1 MSGFR
6 LNARVLD
13 FFLPTTDA
21 GVAAQFVGLA
31 AISTVAL
38 YVTRNQPDA
47 RLLVIGLSL
56 LALGV
61 MAIRAIH

>member
-1 MSGFR
+1 M
-6 LNARVLD
+6 LD

-21 GVAAQFVGLA
+21 GVAAQFLGLA
-31 AISTVAL
+31 AISAVAL
-38 YVTRNQPDA
+38 FLTRDLPDA

>member
-1 MSGFR
+1 MNGFR
-6 LNARVLD
+6 PNTRVLD

-21 GVAAQFVGLA
+21 GVAAQFAGLA

-38 YVTRNQPDA
+38 YLTRNQADT